1 MSRSD
6 KSAPLTEA
14 ATFHLRRVAALTA
27 LDAIRAWLKARA
39 ALRGGQH
46 GSQAEALAGTG
57 VMAACLEAVGDLALR
72 DEVTEAAIGVGE
84 ALRRM
89 RVALDAVLARSDYE
103 RMLDS
108 HERRQADALLERLN
122 RAEDPVTKD
131 GGGT

>member
-1 MSRSD
+1 
-6 KSAPLTEA
+6 
-14 ATFHLRRVAALTA
+14 
-27 LDAIRAWLKARA
+27 
-39 ALRGGQH
+39 
-46 GSQAEALAGTG
+46 
-57 VMAACLEAVGDLALR
+57 MAACLEAVGDLALR